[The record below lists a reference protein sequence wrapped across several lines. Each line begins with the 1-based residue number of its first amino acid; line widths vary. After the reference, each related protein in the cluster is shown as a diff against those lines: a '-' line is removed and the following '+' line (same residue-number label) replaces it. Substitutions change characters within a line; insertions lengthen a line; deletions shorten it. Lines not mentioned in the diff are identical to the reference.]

1 MKKIQIRL
9 EGTIEVPDEATNDDI
24 QEAVEFAV
32 GLNGTMKTDNP
43 IGSDLEWTDGEV
55 EIN

>member
-1 MKKIQIRL
+1 MRQQL
-9 EGTIEVPDEATNDDI
+9 TAI

-43 IGSDLEWTDGEV
+43 IGYDLDWTDGDV